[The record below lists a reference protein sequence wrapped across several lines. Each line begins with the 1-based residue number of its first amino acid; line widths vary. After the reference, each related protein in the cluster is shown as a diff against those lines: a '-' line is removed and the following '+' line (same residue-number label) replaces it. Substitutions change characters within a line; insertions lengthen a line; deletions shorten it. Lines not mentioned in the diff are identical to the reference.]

1 MSAVLLLNSAND
13 GAEDGLALDLDLFE
27 KLPKTTES
35 KKVSSDGG
43 NGMDVCALP
52 DVDAVL
58 EEYEEI
64 PDELKQAIYDCY
76 HRRSWFER
84 KAVLDFLESY
94 QAADVHR
101 YFALGTFDAAASVKI
116 DWQDARRGLDPEGAA
131 KAATYGASNKDIELW
146 TSDNA
151 ASRKAVS
158 NTIYTNGSGT
168 NIAGAYL
175 LARNMM
181 YVGFDPEV
189 GCYRNA
195 GVPQE
200 NLRVIIV
207 TDGDATAC
215 PKENYEDLLKNPLY
229 KFKDVVYGE
238 DGGITSY
245 DLEDNAKI
253 SGNYPDNS
261 AMQIAETV
269 AVSLIENAGFRLTA
283 VQYGVGTSGNSILEN
298 PGTYHEKVFVA
309 DESISSLGMS
319 QAFTEV
325 IPPVFTKPIPWT
337 VADPMGQYIVYD
349 GLADEWSQENNRV
362 TFDQANSQLTW
373 VLTESKY
380 AEVIQPEPAEG
391 ALPQYHYRL
400 NYRVRLDNTQSGF
413 VPEQSYAANGETV
426 LRYVVKEETDGTAA
440 FSEERTLEFDV
451 PELQGYLADV
461 ALRKTSVSGA
471 SLAGAEFTLTG
482 TSGLVEG
489 KTWTAVSDGN
499 GNVIFAGI
507 PSGFTYKLAETAAPA
522 GYIRSDDTYDVA
534 VSYGQTSILSDGQ
547 PVQGLLTVVNTPSGG
562 TGGGPGPDPS
572 PDPGTNIPEE
582 DVPLT
587 ELPEEDVPLAEN
599 PDVPVL
605 PEEIPDE
612 EVPLA
617 EAPRTGDLS
626 VWALVLAG
634 LSGAGLAV
642 LWFQKRREEA

>member
-1 MSAVLLLNSAND
+1 MKRVSKGFLRLLAGAMTLSVCLSTAVLAADPLNQGQITKDSLTPLTEETAENGLLTVNKSVMGTDMENEFQIQLDVTTSEKLEEMKIVEGNAAVMIIVDKSSSMNDFSPILLDEEELEMVRAAWESRILDLQSDEEELPPPAPKKDGADEEPADGDGDPEEENENEPSQDGDLEEGNGSETPDLEGMTGGNAGNDESSSNGETEESGSQTTPSGGSKPAETETPDGGSSGEETPAEGASGELSAVLLLNSAND

-27 KLPKTTES
+27 KLPKITQSE
-35 KKVSSDGG
+35 KVSSGGG
-43 NGMDVCALP
+43 NGMNVCALP

-94 QAADVHR
+94 QAAEVHR
-101 YFALGTFDAAASVKI
+101 YFALGTFDQAASVKI
-116 DWQDARRGLDPEGAA
+116 DWQDASRGLDPEGAA
-131 KAATYGASNKDIELW
+131 KAASYGASNKDIELW

-151 ASRKAVS
+151 ASRVAAS
-158 NTIYTNGSGT
+158 NTIYTNGKGT

-215 PKENYEDLLKNPLY
+215 PDQYEELMENPLY
-229 KFKDVVYGE
+229 KIDVVPGE
-238 DGGITSY
+238 GGVITSY
-245 DLEDNAKI
+245 SLKDNAKI

-283 VQYGVGTSGNSILEN
+283 VQYGYGTSGNSILEN
-298 PGTYHEKVFVA
+298 AGTYHEKVFVA

-373 VLTESKY
+373 VLTESDY
-380 AEVIQPEPAEG
+380 AEVIQPEPAGG
-391 ALPQYHYRL
+391 AFPSI
-400 NYRVRLDNTQSGF
+400 T
-413 VPEQSYAANGETV
+413 
-426 LRYVVKEETDGTAA
+426 
-440 FSEERTLEFDV
+440 
-451 PELQGYLADV
+451 
-461 ALRKTSVSGA
+461 
-471 SLAGAEFTLTG
+471 TG
-482 TSGLVEG
+482 
-489 KTWTAVSDGN
+489 
-499 GNVIFAGI
+499 
-507 PSGFTYKLAETAAPA
+507 
-522 GYIRSDDTYDVA
+522 
-534 VSYGQTSILSDGQ
+534 
-547 PVQGLLTVVNTPSGG
+547 
-562 TGGGPGPDPS
+562 
-572 PDPGTNIPEE
+572 
-582 DVPLT
+582 
-587 ELPEEDVPLAEN
+587 
-599 PDVPVL
+599 
-605 PEEIPDE
+605 
-612 EVPLA
+612 
-617 EAPRTGDLS
+617 
-626 VWALVLAG
+626 
-634 LSGAGLAV
+634 
-642 LWFQKRREEA
+642 